1 MNPSY
6 AMLLYLSS
14 IDPIRL
20 WFEIKH
26 LWRLNKKLLCCAHRD
41 EHSQP
46 GWTIFPSLNF
56 PRKGSAFKVGGGS
69 HQPVLMF
76 RILQISLAPRAIFRI
91 YCIYLGKHDTCQN
104 WFCFWKA
111 TPKRRPHNLV
121 WWNYYEL
128 SLLLGCLPTKCA
140 PTSCK
145 WN

>member
-20 WFEIKH
+20 WFESNIFGDWIRTTVLCSSWWAFAAWMDHFPEPKFSEK
-26 LWRLNKKLLCCAHRD
+26 RLGF
-41 EHSQP
+41 Q
-46 GWTIFPSLNF
+46 
-56 PRKGSAFKVGGGS
+56 GGGWFAPAS
-69 HQPVLMF
+69 FEF

-91 YCIYLGKHDTCQN
+91 YCIYLGKHDTCKLVLFLESHSQK
-104 WFCFWKA
+104 KA
-111 TPKRRPHNLV
+111 SQFGLV
-121 WWNYYEL
+121 NYYEL